1 MREGEEERFEVFPC
15 GEGVGGGGE
24 GCYSFSI
31 VIKTCNN
38 NTE

>member
-1 MREGEEERFEVFPC
+1 MREGEEETFEVFPC
-15 GEGVGGGGE
+15 REGVGGR
-24 GCYSFSI
+24 GCYSFNI